1 MLIEA
6 RQVGASARDLSGKMM
21 TPCTFDI
28 KFPCGT
34 QFIFESLTFIAGED
48 GNLRMLPLRLA
59 PERIV
64 LTHV

>member
-6 RQVGASARDLSGKMM
+6 RQVGASDRDLSGKMM
-21 TPCTFDI
+21 TPCMFGI

-34 QFIFESLTFIAGED
+34 QFVFVSLTFVAGED
-48 GNLRMLPLRLA
+48 GNLRMLPLRPA